1 MGDLKYRVRISTSID
16 KGLKEALY
24 GYSEQSDIPVSRL
37 MDKAIACYL
46 KHIKVPYTKQSLSKQ
61 DKP

>member
-46 KHIKVPYTKQSLSKQ
+46 KHIDMIPKK
-61 DKP
+61 